1 MNSEWDP
8 SFMSEY
14 AKQNL
19 SGMRLSA
26 SFIALLALYLYLT
39 PIGTQVYGSTEST
52 TSTTPCD
59 LLTNESCRQTSST
72 PDKPQTE
79 AENTQTPLI
88 IPDISP
94 TREDFN
100 NVERDESTS
109 THSDNEEREETND
122 RDSDESGK
130 DNGRSLIPFP

>member
-1 MNSEWDP
+1 M
-8 SFMSEY
+8 
-14 AKQNL
+14 A
-19 SGMRLSA
+19 
-26 SFIALLALYLYLT
+26 

-52 TSTTPCD
+52 TNTTPCD

-79 AENTQTPLI
+79 AENTQIPLI

-100 NVERDESTS
+100 NDERDESTS
-109 THSDNEEREETND
+109 IHPDNEEGEETND
-122 RDSDESGK
+122 RDSDESEK
-130 DNGRSLIPFP
+130 DNGHSLVPFP

>member
-1 MNSEWDP
+1 
-8 SFMSEY
+8 MSQY

-19 SGMRLSA
+19 NGMRVSA
-26 SFIALLALYLYLT
+26 SFITLLALYLYLA
-39 PIGTQVYGSTEST
+39 PIRTQVYGSTEST

-79 AENTQTPLI
+79 TENTQTPLI

-100 NVERDESTS
+100 NDERDESTS
-109 THSDNEEREETND
+109 IHSDNEEREENND
-122 RDSDESGK
+122 RESEESDS
-130 DNGRSLIPFP
+130 SLIPFP

>member
-1 MNSEWDP
+1 
-8 SFMSEY
+8 MSQY

-19 SGMRLSA
+19 NGMRVSA
-26 SFIALLALYLYLT
+26 SFIALLALYLYLA
-39 PIGTQVYGSTEST
+39 PIGIQVYGSTEST

-100 NVERDESTS
+100 NDERDESTS
-109 THSDNEEREETND
+109 MHSDNEEREETND
-122 RDSDESGK
+122 RDSDESEK
-130 DNGRSLIPFP
+130 DNGHSLIPFP

>member
-1 MNSEWDP
+1 
-8 SFMSEY
+8 MSQY

-19 SGMRLSA
+19 NGMRVSP
-26 SFIALLALYLYLT
+26 SFIALLALYLYLA

-52 TSTTPCD
+52 TSTTQCD

-72 PDKPQTE
+72 ADKPQTE

-100 NVERDESTS
+100 NDERDESTS
-109 THSDNEEREETND
+109 IHSDNEEREENND
-122 RDSDESGK
+122 RESEESDS
-130 DNGRSLIPFP
+130 SLIPFP

>member
-1 MNSEWDP
+1 
-8 SFMSEY
+8 MSEY
-14 AKQNL
+14 AKQNV
-19 SGMRLSA
+19 SA
-26 SFIALLALYLYLT
+26 FFIALLTLYLYLA

-52 TSTTPCD
+52 ASTTPCD

-79 AENTQTPLI
+79 AENTQAPLL

-94 TREDFN
+94 TREDLN
-100 NVERDESTS
+100 NDDESTN

-122 RDSDESGK
+122 RDSDENDK

>member
-1 MNSEWDP
+1 
-8 SFMSEY
+8 MSQY

-19 SGMRLSA
+19 NGMRVSA
-26 SFIALLALYLYLT
+26 SFIALLTLYLYLA

-59 LLTNESCRQTSST
+59 LLTNERRQTSST
-72 PDKPQTE
+72 PDNPQTE

-100 NVERDESTS
+100 NDERDESTS
-109 THSDNEEREETND
+109 IHSDNEEREETND
-122 RDSDESGK
+122 RDSDESEK
-130 DNGRSLIPFP
+130 DNGHSLIPFP